1 MTALVAC
8 PLCGASEG
16 YIAATSRS
24 FDCDYELWCRACS
37 VVVTTTTDKSQDGL
51 DSDWNAA
58 GAHAQALR
66 DRVAA
71 LEAALRGL
79 VGVKDMRLRLIK
91 LHEMGHG
98 TDYTDYYRLKPLA
111 WAAARAALEQ
121 MP

>member
-1 MTALVAC
+1 MTALVRC
-8 PLCGASEG
+8 PKCGQMEGIRLYHASEG
-16 YIAATSRS
+16 MTDCQCAACGR
-24 FDCDYELWCRACS
+24 
-37 VVVTTTTDKSQDGL
+37 VVCTCPDG
-51 DSDWNAA
+51 DHDECWNAA